1 MNNRTTEDKLHFTT
15 ENPSAVALWKAL
27 RDAGQPVS
35 VGIIGAG
42 EENVLPFLGNLF
54 HPKGQTYQVGYSVRV
69 FSHAAN
75 VIAPRCIRQHRDNSW

>member
-1 MNNRTTEDKLHFTT
+1 MNNRSTEDKVPFTK

-27 RDAGQPVS
+27 WDAGQPVS

-54 HPKGQTYQVGYSVRV
+54 HPKGQTYQVGYSVQV

-75 VIAPRCIRQHRDNSW
+75 VIAPRRRRQHRDHS

>member
-1 MNNRTTEDKLHFTT
+1 MNNRSTEDKVHFTA

-27 RDAGQPVS
+27 HDDGQPVS

-54 HPKGQTYQVGYSVRV
+54 HPRGQTYQVGYSVRV
-69 FSHAAN
+69 LSHAAD
-75 VIAPRCIRQHRDNSW
+75 VIAQRCMRQHTDHS